1 MTTNFSMILDR
12 TLAKYEPED
21 GEYIDLTAFFEVFP
35 QTSKK
40 FWESS
45 LLGCGSG
52 GRTHQVKRLPLLGRK
67 RTHVGKSRVV
77 VLVDSLRTW
86 LAHYNPDK
94 ERTVESLIEE
104 LQKVSRRHEQK
115 RRRIALEG
123 RLKNPL
129 GAPAKRH
136 GEKTP
141 SAHPLEKLDFS
152 AMRAW
157 G

>member
-1 MTTNFSMILDR
+1 MATNFSAVLDR

-21 GEYIDLTAFFEVFP
+21 GEFIDLTAFFEVFP
-35 QTSKK
+35 TTSKK

-45 LLGCGSG
+45 LLGCGTG

-67 RTHVGKSRVV
+67 RAHVGKWRVV
-77 VLVDSLRTW
+77 VLVSSLREW
-86 LAHYNPDK
+86 LTHYNPDK

-104 LQKVSRRHEQK
+104 LQKTSRRHEQK
-115 RRRIALEG
+115 RRRIVLEAK
-123 RLKNPL
+123 LKNPL
-129 GAPAKRH
+129 GKKGQRY
-136 GEKTP
+136 GERTP

>member
-1 MTTNFSMILDR
+1 MATNFSSLMDR

-21 GEYIDLTAFFEVFP
+21 GECIDLVAFFEVFP
-35 QTSKK
+35 MTSKK

-45 LLGCGSG
+45 LLGCGTN

-67 RTHVGKSRVV
+67 RANGGKWRVV
-77 VLVDSLRTW
+77 VLVNSLRDW

-94 ERTVESLIEE
+94 ERTVESLIAE
-104 LQKVSRRHEQK
+104 LQKVSRRHEAK
-115 RRRIALEG
+115 LRMMRLEV
-123 RLKNPL
+123 RVKTNL
-129 GAPAKRH
+129 GAKPKPKTADAKQL
-136 GEKTP
+136 
-141 SAHPLEKLDFS
+141 SNLDFS